1 MKRLFSYFKR
11 YKWQSLLGPFFKLLE
26 ATFELLV
33 PFVVGLIVDKGLG
46 AFVDGGY
53 PDADISYIVKM
64 CILLAGFGLF
74 GLLFSVIAQYFA
86 ARTATGVAAD
96 IRRDLFKKI
105 QSLSYKDIDRMGAS
119 TILTRMT
126 SDVDRFQSGVNL
138 ALRLFLRSP
147 FIVFGA
153 MLTAYFI
160 DPASIGVFAITIAVL
175 AVVVYAVMFICMPLY
190 KKTQGKLDK
199 VLLSTRE
206 NLTGARVIRA
216 FCREEEEK
224 RLFDERN
231 ETLNKGRK
239 FVGGIAAIT
248 NPLTYILV
256 NFAIIALIWTG
267 AVRVDMGG
275 LSQGSVIALY
285 NLMGQILIELIK
297 LANLIVTVT
306 KAAACGGRISAVLES
321 EPSLILEEET
331 EEKTDCAFI
340 EFDKVTMRY
349 LDGADAALENI
360 SFTVGRGE
368 TVGVIGGTGSG
379 KTTLV
384 NLIPHFYDATAG
396 EVRVDGKSVRDK
408 SLQTRLRENIGVVPQ
423 KAVLFKG
430 TLRENLLWGKA
441 DATDAELWRALEIA
455 RAEEFVKEK
464 GGLDIPVEQGG
475 KNFSG
480 GQKQRLTIARALV
493 RKPEILILDDSSS
506 ALDYATDAELRKA
519 IRDLEFTTFIVSQ
532 RASSVMNADK
542 IIVLDDGEAV
552 GIGTHG
558 ELMRSCEVYR
568 EIYFSQYEAE
578 GGNAV

>member
-1 MKRLFSYFKR
+1 M
-11 YKWQSLLGPFFKLLE
+11 LE

-119 TILTRMT
+119 TMLTRMT

-321 EPSLILEEET
+321 EPSLIVEEET

-360 SFTVGRGE
+360 SFTVDRGE

-384 NLIPHFYDATAG
+384 NLIPHFYDTTAG

-464 GGLDIPVEQGG
+464 GGLDIRVEQGG

-519 IRDLEFTTFIVSQ
+519 IRGLEFTTFIVSQ

-552 GIGTHG
+552 GIGTHD

>member
-119 TILTRMT
+119 TMLTRMT

-224 RLFDERN
+224 R
-231 ETLNKGRK
+231 
-239 FVGGIAAIT
+239 A
-248 NPLTYILV
+248 
-256 NFAIIALIWTG
+256 
-267 AVRVDMGG
+267 
-275 LSQGSVIALY
+275 
-285 NLMGQILIELIK
+285 
-297 LANLIVTVT
+297 
-306 KAAACGGRISAVLES
+306 
-321 EPSLILEEET
+321 EEERRRR
-331 EEKTDCAFI
+331 EE
-340 EFDKVTMRY
+340 
-349 LDGADAALENI
+349 LE
-360 SFTVGRGE
+360 
-368 TVGVIGGTGSG
+368 
-379 KTTLV
+379 K
-384 NLIPHFYDATAG
+384 
-396 EVRVDGKSVRDK
+396 
-408 SLQTRLRENIGVVPQ
+408 
-423 KAVLFKG
+423 LFKNG
-430 TLRENLLWGKA
+430 DGDEPPKR
-441 DATDAELWRALEIA
+441 
-455 RAEEFVKEK
+455 
-464 GGLDIPVEQGG
+464 
-475 KNFSG
+475 
-480 GQKQRLTIARALV
+480 
-493 RKPEILILDDSSS
+493 
-506 ALDYATDAELRKA
+506 
-519 IRDLEFTTFIVSQ
+519 
-532 RASSVMNADK
+532 SVPW
-542 IIVLDDGEAV
+542 
-552 GIGTHG
+552 
-558 ELMRSCEVYR
+558 
-568 EIYFSQYEAE
+568 
-578 GGNAV
+578 